1 MIAVG
6 APIYFRGERFGQ
18 LVERMLPDWRGRV
31 HVGGGHWNW
40 GTVIALVRGRP
51 AAIAFEDI
59 TITDPEG
66 TEVLHIEHVSARI
79 EAHRKPTRIII
90 HDLDIK
96 DARWRYARMKGEN
109 KIGFLAAFESI
120 PRKVRKKPSKPT
132 SSEFSIVGRAP
143 RRDRGH
149 LRSFG
154 PGASCCATCTA
165 PARSRSKGRLF
176 TFEVKDADVRGGG
189 RLRILGEKSG
199 IVLPIDRGRID
210 RVAHDRRRSGQHPP
224 GRLGRRGRPVAP
236 HGQGPVHGHLR
247 HHACVEAVRHR
258 LRGRTSTMPPTR

>member
-1 MIAVG
+1 MTRRPRLRKAARIAGYAGAGLVLLAAVIAVG

-18 LVERMLPDWRGRV
+18 LVERMLPDWRGHV

-51 AAIAFEDI
+51 AAIAFEDV
-59 TITDPEG
+59 TIIDPEG

-109 KIGFLAAFESI
+109 KVGFLAAFEGI

-132 SSEFSIVGRAP
+132 SSEISIAGARLDGVEATF
-143 RRDRGH
+143 D
-149 LRSFG
+149 LIG
-154 PGASCCATCTA
+154 PGAWCCATCTA
-165 PARSRSKGRLF
+165 RARSRS
-176 TFEVKDADVRGGG
+176 
-189 RLRILGEKSG
+189 
-199 IVLPIDRGRID
+199 RGR
-210 RVAHDRRRSGQHPP
+210 RS
-224 GRLGRRGRPVAP
+224 RSR
-236 HGQGPVHGHLR
+236 
-247 HHACVEAVRHR
+247 
-258 LRGRTSTMPPTR
+258 